1 MYKAKHGLILE
12 SKYLIWSLI
21 LDSKNVEK
29 RREKEKKKKNRREE
43 ERRKDQKEQRYGIS
57 MVLGME
63 TKIFVWFVWI
73 VIGWCEFV
81 DFDMKFLLELG
92 FEVLKSVITC

>member
-1 MYKAKHGLILE
+1 MEE
-12 SKYLIWSLI
+12 SKT
-21 LDSKNVEK
+21 DRRK
-29 RREKEKKKKNRREE
+29 RKKKKKRRRRRRRRREGE
-43 ERRKDQKEQRYGIS
+43 EEFKEDQRYGKYGIS

-73 VIGWCEFV
+73 VMGWCEFV
-81 DFDMKFLLELG
+81 DFYIKFLLELG

>member
-1 MYKAKHGLILE
+1 M
-12 SKYLIWSLI
+12 
-21 LDSKNVEK
+21 K
-29 RREKEKKKKNRREE
+29 RRKEE
-43 ERRKDQKEQRYGIS
+43 EAKKMYGIR

-73 VIGWCEFV
+73 VMGWCEFV
-81 DFDMKFLLELG
+81 DFYMKFLLELG

>member
-1 MYKAKHGLILE
+1 
-12 SKYLIWSLI
+12 
-21 LDSKNVEK
+21 
-29 RREKEKKKKNRREE
+29 
-43 ERRKDQKEQRYGIS
+43 

-73 VIGWCEFV
+73 VMGWCEFV
-81 DFDMKFLLELG
+81 DFYMKFLIEVG